1 MHTDDGLT
9 LREKIAARGV
19 ESLGDGE
26 LLAVVM
32 GEDTSSEAV
41 ASDAER
47 LLEAYGGQLVT
58 VCSEDIARLRMTA
71 GLGLRRAERIA
82 AAAELGR
89 RVAAQQGE
97 QVQVIESSED
107 IRRMFAARMEGLH
120 HEECW
125 AIYLTASNRIVDSR
139 RVSQGG
145 VSGTVVDHRLVVKRA
160 LELLVPQI
168 IVVHNHPSG
177 SAQPSAED
185 DRVTERLREAA
196 ALFDIRLLDHIIIAR
211 GSHFSYA
218 AQGKLE
224 SVK

>member
-1 MHTDDGLT
+1 MHKDDGLT
-9 LREKIAARGV
+9 LRERIAARGV
-19 ESLGDGE
+19 ESLSDSE

-32 GEDTSSEAV
+32 GEDTAT
-41 ASDAER
+41 AATTDAER
-47 LLEAYGGQLVT
+47 LLEEYGGQLSA
-58 VCSEDIARLRMTA
+58 VCSDEIARLRMTA

-89 RVAAQQGE
+89 RVSAQQSE
-97 QVQVIESSED
+97 QVQTVESSDD
-107 IRRMFAARMEGLH
+107 IRRMFAPRMEGLQ

-125 AIYLTASNRIVDSR
+125 AIYLTASNRVVDSR

-177 SAQPSAED
+177 SAQPSVED
-185 DRVTERLREAA
+185 DRVTERLKEAA

-218 AQGKLE
+218 AQGRL
-224 SVK
+224 

>member
-1 MHTDDGLT
+1 MHKSDGMT
-9 LREKIAARGV
+9 LRERIAARGLG
-19 ESLGDGE
+19 SLSDSE

-32 GEDTSSEAV
+32 GEDTAT
-41 ASDAER
+41 ATTTDAEH
-47 LLEAYGGQLVT
+47 LLEEYGGQLT
-58 VCSEDIARLRMTA
+58 AVCSDEIARLRMTA

-89 RVAAQQGE
+89 RVSAQQGE
-97 QVQVIESSED
+97 QVQTIESSDD
-107 IRRMFAARMEGLH
+107 IRRIFAPRLEGLQ

-177 SAQPSAED
+177 SAQPSGED
-185 DRVTERLREAA
+185 DRVTERLKEAA

-218 AQGKLE
+218 AQGRL
-224 SVK
+224 

>member
-1 MHTDDGLT
+1 MQMSDGLT
-9 LREKIAARGV
+9 LREKIAARGI
-19 ESLGDGE
+19 ESLSDAD

-32 GEDTSSEAV
+32 GEESASVVSSTA
-41 ASDAER
+41 AEQ
-47 LLEAYGGQLVT
+47 LLEAFGGSLT
-58 VCSEDIARLRMTA
+58 AISNEDIARLRMSA

-89 RVAAQQGE
+89 RVNAQQSE
-97 QVQVIESSED
+97 QVQTIESSDD
-107 IRRMFAARMEGLH
+107 IRRMFAPRMEGLQ

-125 AIYLTASNRIVDSR
+125 AIFLTASNRIIDSR
-139 RVSQGG
+139 RISQGG

-160 LELLVPQI
+160 LELLAPQI

-177 SAQPSAED
+177 SAQPSGND
-185 DRVTERLREAA
+185 DMVTERLREAA

-218 AQGKLE
+218 AAGRL
-224 SVK
+224 

>member
-1 MHTDDGLT
+1 MHKDDGLT
-9 LREKIAARGV
+9 LRERIAARGLG
-19 ESLGDGE
+19 SLSDAE

-32 GEDTSSEAV
+32 GEDTAT
-41 ASDAER
+41 ATTTDAER
-47 LLEAYGGQLVT
+47 LLEEYGGQLSA
-58 VCSEDIARLRMTA
+58 VCSDEIARLRMTA

-89 RVAAQQGE
+89 RVSAQQSE
-97 QVQVIESSED
+97 QVQTVESSDD
-107 IRRMFAARMEGLH
+107 IRRMFAPRMEGLQ

-125 AIYLTASNRIVDSR
+125 AIYLTASNRVVDSR

-177 SAQPSAED
+177 SAQPSGED
-185 DRVTERLREAA
+185 DRVTERLKEAA

-218 AQGKLE
+218 AQGRL
-224 SVK
+224 

>member
-1 MHTDDGLT
+1 MHKDDGLT
-9 LREKIAARGV
+9 LRERIAARGV
-19 ESLGDGE
+19 ESLSDSE

-32 GEDTSSEAV
+32 GEDTAT
-41 ASDAER
+41 ATTTDAER
-47 LLEAYGGQLVT
+47 LLEEYGGQLSA
-58 VCSEDIARLRMTA
+58 VCSDEIARLRMTA

-89 RVAAQQGE
+89 RVSAQQSE
-97 QVQVIESSED
+97 QVQTVESSDD
-107 IRRMFAARMEGLH
+107 IRRMFAPRMEGLQ

-125 AIYLTASNRIVDSR
+125 AIYLTASNRVVDSR

-177 SAQPSAED
+177 SAQPSGED
-185 DRVTERLREAA
+185 DRVTERLKEAA

-218 AQGKLE
+218 AQGRL
-224 SVK
+224 

>member
-1 MHTDDGLT
+1 MHKDDGLT
-9 LREKIAARGV
+9 LRERIAARGV
-19 ESLGDGE
+19 ESLSDSE

-32 GEDTSSEAV
+32 GEDTAT
-41 ASDAER
+41 AATTDAER
-47 LLEAYGGQLVT
+47 LLEEYGGQLSA
-58 VCSEDIARLRMTA
+58 VCSDEIARLRMTA
-71 GLGLRRAERIA
+71 GLGLRRTERIA

-89 RVAAQQGE
+89 RVSAQQSE
-97 QVQVIESSED
+97 QVQTVESSDD
-107 IRRMFAARMEGLH
+107 IRRMFAPRMEGLQ

-125 AIYLTASNRIVDSR
+125 AIYLTASNRVVDSR

-177 SAQPSAED
+177 SAQPSGED
-185 DRVTERLREAA
+185 DRVTERLKEAA

-218 AQGKLE
+218 AQGRL
-224 SVK
+224 

>member
-1 MHTDDGLT
+1 MHKDDGLT
-9 LREKIAARGV
+9 LRERIAARGV
-19 ESLGDGE
+19 ESLSDSE

-32 GEDTSSEAV
+32 GEDTAT
-41 ASDAER
+41 AATADAER
-47 LLEAYGGQLVT
+47 LLEEYGGQLSA
-58 VCSEDIARLRMTA
+58 VCSDEIARLRMTA

-89 RVAAQQGE
+89 RVSAQQSE
-97 QVQVIESSED
+97 QVQTVESSDD
-107 IRRMFAARMEGLH
+107 IRRMFAPRMEGLQ

-125 AIYLTASNRIVDSR
+125 AIYLTASNRVVDSR

-177 SAQPSAED
+177 SAQPSGED
-185 DRVTERLREAA
+185 DRVTERLKEAA

-218 AQGKLE
+218 AQGRL
-224 SVK
+224 

>member
-1 MHTDDGLT
+1 MHKGDGLT
-9 LREKIAARGV
+9 LRERIAARGLG
-19 ESLGDGE
+19 SLSDSE

-32 GEDTSSEAV
+32 GEDTAT
-41 ASDAER
+41 ATTTDAEH
-47 LLEAYGGQLVT
+47 LLEKYRGQLT
-58 VCSEDIARLRMTA
+58 AVCSDEIARLRMTA

-89 RVAAQQGE
+89 RVSAQQGE
-97 QVQVIESSED
+97 QVQTIESSDD
-107 IRRMFAARMEGLH
+107 IRRIFAPRLEGLQ

-177 SAQPSAED
+177 SAQPSADD
-185 DRVTERLREAA
+185 DRVTERLKEAA

-218 AQGKLE
+218 AQGRL
-224 SVK
+224 

>member
-1 MHTDDGLT
+1 MHKDDGLT
-9 LREKIAARGV
+9 LRERIAARGV
-19 ESLGDGE
+19 ESLSDSE

-32 GEDTSSEAV
+32 GEDTAT
-41 ASDAER
+41 AATTDAER
-47 LLEAYGGQLVT
+47 LLEEYGGQLSA
-58 VCSEDIARLRMTA
+58 VCSDEIARLRMTA

-89 RVAAQQGE
+89 RVSAQQSE
-97 QVQVIESSED
+97 QVQTVESSDD
-107 IRRMFAARMEGLH
+107 IRRMFAPRMEGLQ

-125 AIYLTASNRIVDSR
+125 AIYLTASNRVVDSR

-177 SAQPSAED
+177 SAQPSGED
-185 DRVTERLREAA
+185 DRVTERLKEAA

-218 AQGKLE
+218 AQGRL
-224 SVK
+224 

>member
-1 MHTDDGLT
+1 MYKDDGLT
-9 LREKIAARGV
+9 LRERIAARGLG
-19 ESLGDGE
+19 SLSDSE

-32 GEDTSSEAV
+32 GEDTAM
-41 ASDAER
+41 AATTDAER
-47 LLEAYGGQLVT
+47 LLEEYGGQLSA
-58 VCSEDIARLRMTA
+58 VCSDEIARLRMTA

-89 RVAAQQGE
+89 RVSAQQSE
-97 QVQVIESSED
+97 QVQTVESSDD
-107 IRRMFAARMEGLH
+107 IRRMFAPRLEGLQ

-125 AIYLTASNRIVDSR
+125 AIYLTASNRVVDSR

-177 SAQPSAED
+177 SAQPSGED
-185 DRVTERLREAA
+185 DRVTERLKEAA

-218 AQGKLE
+218 AQGRL
-224 SVK
+224 

>member
-1 MHTDDGLT
+1 MHKDNGLT
-9 LREKIAARGV
+9 LRERIAARGV
-19 ESLGDGE
+19 ESLSDSE

-32 GEDTSSEAV
+32 GEDTAM
-41 ASDAER
+41 AATTDAER
-47 LLEAYGGQLVT
+47 LLEEYGGQLSA
-58 VCSEDIARLRMTA
+58 VCSDEIARLRMTA

-89 RVAAQQGE
+89 RVSAQQSE
-97 QVQVIESSED
+97 QVQTVESSDD
-107 IRRMFAARMEGLH
+107 IRRMFAPRMEGLQ

-125 AIYLTASNRIVDSR
+125 AIYLTASNRVVDSR

-177 SAQPSAED
+177 SAQPSGED
-185 DRVTERLREAA
+185 DRVTERLKEAA

-218 AQGKLE
+218 AQGRL
-224 SVK
+224 

>member
-1 MHTDDGLT
+1 MHKDDGLT
-9 LREKIAARGV
+9 LRERIAARGV
-19 ESLGDGE
+19 GSLSDSE

-32 GEDTSSEAV
+32 GEDTATM
-41 ASDAER
+41 ATTDAER
-47 LLEAYGGQLVT
+47 LLEAYGGQLVA
-58 VCSEDIARLRMTA
+58 VCSDDVARLRMSA

-89 RVAAQQGE
+89 RVSAQQSE
-97 QVQVIESSED
+97 QVQTVESSDD
-107 IRRMFAARMEGLH
+107 IRRMFAPRLEGLP

-218 AQGKLE
+218 AEGRL
-224 SVK
+224 

>member
-1 MHTDDGLT
+1 MHKDDGLT
-9 LREKIAARGV
+9 LRERIAARGV
-19 ESLGDGE
+19 ESLSDSE

-32 GEDTSSEAV
+32 GEDTAT
-41 ASDAER
+41 ASTTDAER
-47 LLEAYGGQLVT
+47 LLEEYGGQLSA
-58 VCSEDIARLRMTA
+58 VCSDEIARLRMTA

-89 RVAAQQGE
+89 RVSAQQSE
-97 QVQVIESSED
+97 QVHTVESSDD
-107 IRRMFAARMEGLH
+107 IRRMFAPRMEGLQ

-125 AIYLTASNRIVDSR
+125 AIYLTASNRVVDSR

-177 SAQPSAED
+177 SAQPSGED
-185 DRVTERLREAA
+185 DRVTERLKEAA

-218 AQGKLE
+218 AQGRL
-224 SVK
+224 

>member
-1 MHTDDGLT
+1 MHNDGLT
-9 LREKIAARGV
+9 LRERIAARGV
-19 ESLGDGE
+19 ESLSDSE

-32 GEDTSSEAV
+32 GEDTATAV
-41 ASDAER
+41 TTDAER
-47 LLEAYGGQLVT
+47 LLEEYGGQLSA
-58 VCSEDIARLRMTA
+58 VCSDEIARLRMTA

-89 RVAAQQGE
+89 RVSAQQSE
-97 QVQVIESSED
+97 QVQTVESSDD
-107 IRRMFAARMEGLH
+107 IRRMFAPRMEGLQ

-125 AIYLTASNRIVDSR
+125 AIYLTASNRVVDSR

-177 SAQPSAED
+177 SAQPSGED
-185 DRVTERLREAA
+185 DRVTERLKEAA

-218 AQGKLE
+218 AQGRL
-224 SVK
+224 

>member
-1 MHTDDGLT
+1 MHKDDGLT
-9 LREKIAARGV
+9 LRERIAARGV
-19 ESLGDGE
+19 ESLSDSE
-26 LLAVVM
+26 LLAVIM
-32 GEDTSSEAV
+32 GEDTAT
-41 ASDAER
+41 AAPTDAER
-47 LLEAYGGQLVT
+47 LLEEYGGQLSA
-58 VCSEDIARLRMTA
+58 VCSDEIARLRMTA

-89 RVAAQQGE
+89 RVSAQQSE
-97 QVQVIESSED
+97 QVQTVESSDD
-107 IRRMFAARMEGLH
+107 IRRMFAPRMEGLQ

-125 AIYLTASNRIVDSR
+125 AIYLTASNRVVDSR

-177 SAQPSAED
+177 SAQPSGED
-185 DRVTERLREAA
+185 DRVTERLKEAA

-218 AQGKLE
+218 AQGRL
-224 SVK
+224 

>member
-1 MHTDDGLT
+1 MHKDDGLT
-9 LREKIAARGV
+9 LRERIAARGV
-19 ESLGDGE
+19 ESLSNSE

-32 GEDTSSEAV
+32 GEDTATAV
-41 ASDAER
+41 TTDAER
-47 LLEAYGGQLVT
+47 LLEEYGGQLSA
-58 VCSEDIARLRMTA
+58 VCSDEIARLRMTA

-89 RVAAQQGE
+89 RVSAQQSE
-97 QVQVIESSED
+97 QVQTVESSDD
-107 IRRMFAARMEGLH
+107 IRRMFAPRMEGLQ

-125 AIYLTASNRIVDSR
+125 AIYLTASNRVVDSR

-177 SAQPSAED
+177 SAQPSGED
-185 DRVTERLREAA
+185 DRVTERLKEAA

-218 AQGKLE
+218 AQGRL
-224 SVK
+224 